1 MTGKDWLPLSLSVL
15 LTVSAMVG
23 LSNRLVAQNG
33 QEDPVIVT
41 VDFDNATVGDVLN
54 LIFTETQISYVAPP
68 DILGLPVGRLRLN
81 NMPVSQIIR
90 YVCDLTGIYAR
101 RDEKGVY
108 ILSRYVPP
116 PPQPMTQPDR
126 PEEKRDQKEE
136 KITPQTPVVVSQ
148 EEWEKRTV
156 AAVLEVLKIRFL
168 PVNEICYILGI
179 PIMGGSSYR
188 DAYQLLEKIRNQVT
202 TIQTG
207 GYSGVPLSGSGQ
219 PGSLST
225 PPLIG
230 GSGIP
235 GFGATVLDSAFLR
248 TADTAG
254 QARAG
259 LGGYGGFGPGG
270 FGGVGPGGL
279 AGGPGAAPGAGP
291 FGGAPGGVGG
301 VGGILGLI
309 PGLQQIIG
317 IPTQNAILVYG
328 TAEAIDQLR
337 EILFLIDQPPDQVE
351 IESQFVAVTGSLNEI
366 LGIDWR
372 MAGSE
377 VTVVTQGMPLGTL
390 TQIGFVRGNLQA
402 VLGTAISSNRGKVI
416 NAPRA
421 FTINGLP
428 AIFTSVIFRPVIIQT
443 AITDLAGNVR
453 TITNIIA
460 VPLVTGLFS
469 VPFINEDD
477 TVTMSITPIVTDI
490 LGEFP
495 NPAGGTIPIF
505 NVTTTFAL
513 VRVRNG
519 ESFAIGG
526 LLTSRDSSTQREV
539 PLLARLP
546 IVGSLFR
553 GKDRTISEQNLIVF
567 VTPRII
573 RLEEGILGG

>member
-1 MTGKDWLPLSLSVL
+1 MVSGKVRLCLWL
-15 LTVSAMVG
+15 VG
-23 LSNRLVAQNG
+23 LFIAVVG
-33 QEDPVIVT
+33 QSTNVVGQTPQDDPIILS
-41 VDFDNATVGDVLN
+41 VDFDNASVGDVLN
-54 LIFTETQISYVAPP
+54 LIFTETQISYVASP
-68 DILGLPVGRLRLN
+68 DILNLSVGRLRLH

-90 YVCDLTGIYAR
+90 YLCDLTGIQAR

-108 ILSRYVPP
+108 ILSRSQPAPP
-116 PPQPMTQPDR
+116 ASPTPKKP
-126 PEEKRDQKEE
+126 PEEPEEVKEE
-136 KITPQTPVVVSQ
+136 KMIPQPPKVVSPD
-148 EEWEKRTV
+148 EWATR
-156 AAVLEVLKIRFL
+156 ALPADFEVLKIRYL
-168 PVNEICYILGI
+168 PVTEVCHILGI
-179 PIMGGSSYR
+179 PVLGDSSYR
-188 DAYQLLEKIRNQVT
+188 GAYELLQRVRNQVT
-202 TIQTG
+202 NMQTG
-207 GYSGVPLSGSGQ
+207 GYSGVPLMNPSVSGGMS
-219 PGSLST
+219 PVSSSSL
-225 PPLIG
+225 I
-230 GSGIP
+230 SGIGVP
-235 GFGATVLDSAFLR
+235 GLGATVLDSGFLR
-248 TADTAG
+248 SPDV
-254 QARAG
+254 ARAG
-259 LGGYGGFGPGG
+259 IGGIGGVGGGFGPGG
-270 FGGVGPGGL
+270 LVGGGPGGL
-279 AGGPGAAPGAGP
+279 AGPGVGGG
-291 FGGAPGGVGG
+291 FGGVPGGVGG

-351 IESQFVAVTGSLNEI
+351 IESQFVAVVGSLSEI

-390 TQIGFVRGNLQA
+390 TQIGYVRGNLQA

-460 VPLVTGLFS
+460 VPLVTGLFA

-513 VRVRNG
+513 VRVRDG

-546 IVGSLFR
+546 LIGSLFR

-573 RLEEGILGG
+573 RLEEGTFGG